1 MMSNVVNLFE
11 FKKKQCKKKN
21 DTAGY
26 NFAEVMIKNA
36 ESKKKLEEE
45 RSDTNKSIAEGL

>member
-1 MMSNVVNLFE
+1 MSNVVNIFE

-26 NFAEVMIKNA
+26 NFAEVMKKNA
-36 ESKKKLEEE
+36 EQDKKLKEE
-45 RSDTNKSIAEGL
+45 RIKDNKGIISDL